1 MASIRHFGQG
11 REPIPTKNF
20 LNKFSNDK
28 KDKISNLRN
37 LQTKMGNL
45 EKSLYDKGING
56 IKTRTNVRLLVSPF
70 LPFREHKQ
78 AYNFLLSELRTNRE
92 YSKTEKN
99 EILKNVETIFN
110 IKREIKG
117 IQNYLR
123 GDRIS

>member
-11 REPIPTKNF
+11 REPIPIKNF
-20 LNKFSNDK
+20 LNKFTNNK

-45 EKSLYDKGING
+45 EKSLYNKGING
-56 IKTRTNVRLLVSPF
+56 TKTRSNVRLLVSPF